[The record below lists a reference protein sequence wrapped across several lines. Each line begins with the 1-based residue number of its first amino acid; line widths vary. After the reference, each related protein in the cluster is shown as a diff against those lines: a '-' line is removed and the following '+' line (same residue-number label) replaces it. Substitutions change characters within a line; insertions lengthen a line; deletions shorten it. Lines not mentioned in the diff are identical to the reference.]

1 MAGQFV
7 FLLRIFYW
15 AYSLRLS
22 FRLSGRLPFR
32 ACRFVLLF
40 GLSWW
45 WCGVRWDVGCVGGV
59 LVGAYWSGYFF
70 CRAPFLPARGG
81 VVMSVLLG
89 AFRFV
94 FSFFFSSGVT

>member
-1 MAGQFV
+1 MLAV
-7 FLLRIFYW
+7 
-15 AYSLRLS
+15 S
-22 FRLSGRLPFR
+22 FCCSV
-32 ACRFVLLF
+32 CR
-40 GLSWW
+40 G
-45 WCGVRWDVGCVGGV
+45 GGAGCVGTSVVSVGCWLVRIGV
-59 LVGAYWSGYFF
+59 GIFF